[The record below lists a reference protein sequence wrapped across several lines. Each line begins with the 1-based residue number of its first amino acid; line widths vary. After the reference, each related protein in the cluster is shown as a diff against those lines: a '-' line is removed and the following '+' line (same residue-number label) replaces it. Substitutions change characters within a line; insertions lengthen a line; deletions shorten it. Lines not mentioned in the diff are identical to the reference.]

1 MRFTDDQNLPVS
13 RLHPPPLGRTGSRG
27 QGQPTAS
34 RVRPQEHGLRRR
46 LGRLCRP
53 RVQGHA
59 EQWRTPLQTV
69 EAGKADEHRDR
80 LVCRH
85 PPCSLPHWS
94 CRVRPLAGVV
104 DKVKK
109 LISYFKKL

>member
-1 MRFTDDQNLPVS
+1 
-13 RLHPPPLGRTGSRG
+13 
-27 QGQPTAS
+27 
-34 RVRPQEHGLRRR
+34 
-46 LGRLCRP
+46 
-53 RVQGHA
+53 
-59 EQWRTPLQTV
+59 
-69 EAGKADEHRDR
+69 